1 MADLREIVRRI
12 AEHWSHGHCNWP
24 RDGYWVP
31 PEDAE
36 AIADWLAVWQ
46 ALHANQDFEIKPL
59 A

>member
-31 PEDAE
+31 PEDAT
-36 AIADWLAVWQ
+36 AITDWLTVWQ
-46 ALHANQDFEIKPL
+46 AAL
-59 A
+59 ADPNSKVP